1 MNLSNGTV
9 VRVELSP
16 LRRSLLELL
25 KSPASATQLA
35 AALDLPRQ
43 RVNYHVRA
51 LEQAGLVELVEERQR
66 RGCVERVLRAR
77 PGRSVDAGVQDQF
90 AATHLVSVA
99 ADTAREVERM
109 SAAASDAGKRLLT
122 FTVETTVRFGAPGD
136 VHEFTSDLAE
146 AVRQI
151 ALKYDTET
159 GRPYRVVALG
169 HPGVSDDLQR

>member
-1 MNLSNGTV
+1 MILSNETV
-9 VRVELSP
+9 LAVELSP

-35 AALDLPRQ
+35 AVLDLPRQ

-77 PGRSVDAGVQDQF
+77 PGREIAADVQDQF

-99 ADTAREVERM
+99 AKTSTDVERM
-109 SAAASDAGKRLLT
+109 ATAAADVGKRLLT

-151 ALKYDTET
+151 ALKYDTEE
-159 GRPYRVVALG
+159 GRPFRVVALG
-169 HPGVSDDLQR
+169 HPGVSDER

>member
-1 MNLSNGTV
+1 M
-9 VRVELSP
+9 
-16 LRRSLLELL
+16 RRSLLELL
-25 KSPASATQLA
+25 ASPASATQLA

-51 LEQAGLVELVEERQR
+51 LEQAGLVELVEERRR

-77 PGRSVDAGVQDQF
+77 PGRSVAAGVQDQF

-99 ADTAREVERM
+99 ADTAREVGRM
-109 SAAASDAGKRLLT
+109 AGSAADAGKRLLT
-122 FTVETTVRFGAPGD
+122 FTVETTVRFGEPGA

-146 AVRQI
+146 AVRQL
-151 ALKYDTET
+151 ALRYDTES

-169 HPGVSDDLQR
+169 HPGVSDER

>member
-1 MNLSNGTV
+1 M
-9 VRVELSP
+9 ELSP

-25 KSPASATQLA
+25 RSPASATQLA
-35 AALDLPRQ
+35 ATLGLPRQ

-77 PGRSVDAGVQDQF
+77 PGREIAAGVQDQF
-90 AATHLVSVA
+90 AATHLVAVA
-99 ADTAREVERM
+99 SDAAREVERM
-109 SAAASDAGKRLLT
+109 AGAAADVGKRLLT

-136 VHEFTSDLAE
+136 LHEFTSDLAE
-146 AVRQI
+146 AVRQV

-159 GRPYRVVALG
+159 GRPYRVVAMG
-169 HPGVSDDLQR
+169 HPGVSDE

>member
-1 MNLSNGTV
+1 M
-9 VRVELSP
+9 ELSP

-25 KSPASATQLA
+25 RSPASATQLA
-35 AALDLPRQ
+35 ATLGLPRQ

-77 PGRSVDAGVQDQF
+77 PGREIAAGVQDQF
-90 AATHLVSVA
+90 AATHLVAVA
-99 ADTAREVERM
+99 SDAAREVERM
-109 SAAASDAGKRLLT
+109 ADAAADVGKRLLT

-136 VHEFTSDLAE
+136 LHEFTSDLAE
-146 AVRQI
+146 AVRQV

-159 GRPYRVVALG
+159 GRPYRVVAMG
-169 HPGVSDDLQR
+169 HPGVSDE

>member
-1 MNLSNGTV
+1 MILSNETV
-9 VRVELSP
+9 LGVELSP

-35 AALDLPRQ
+35 AALQLPRQ

-51 LEQAGLVELVEERQR
+51 LEQAGLVELVEQRQR

-77 PGRSVDAGVQDQF
+77 PGREIAADVQDQF

-99 ADTAREVERM
+99 QDTAREVERM
-109 SAAASDAGKRLLT
+109 SGAAADTGKRLLT
-122 FTVETTVRFGAPGD
+122 FTVETTVRFGEPGA

-146 AVRQI
+146 AVRQL
-151 ALKYDTET
+151 ALRYDTES

-169 HPGVSDDLQR
+169 HPGGSDER

>member
-1 MNLSNGTV
+1 MLD
-9 VRVELSP
+9 VELSP

-35 AALDLPRQ
+35 TALDLPRQ

-77 PGRSVDAGVQDQF
+77 PGREIAADVQDQF

-99 ADTAREVERM
+99 SGVAREVEQM
-109 SAAASDAGKRLLT
+109 SGAAAEAGKRLLT

-146 AVRQI
+146 AVRQL
-151 ALKYDTET
+151 ALRYDTES
-159 GRPYRVVALG
+159 GRPHRVVAMG
-169 HPGVSDDLQR
+169 HPGVSDER

>member
-1 MNLSNGTV
+1 MILSNETV
-9 VRVELSP
+9 LGVELSP
-16 LRRSLLELL
+16 LRLSLLELL

-66 RGCVERVLRAR
+66 RGCVERVLRAK
-77 PGRSVDAGVQDQF
+77 PGREIAAGVQDQF

-99 ADTAREVERM
+99 EDTAREVERM
-109 SAAASDAGKRLLT
+109 SGAAADAGKRLLT
-122 FTVETTVRFGAPGD
+122 FTVEATVRFGEPGA
-136 VHEFTSDLAE
+136 VHEFTGDLAE

-151 ALKYDTET
+151 ALKYDTES

-169 HPGVSDDLQR
+169 HPGVADE

>member
-1 MNLSNGTV
+1 
-9 VRVELSP
+9 VELSP

-35 AALDLPRQ
+35 TALDLPRQ

-99 ADTAREVERM
+99 AGVARSVERM
-109 SAAASDAGKRLLT
+109 SDAAADAGKRLLT

-151 ALKYDTET
+151 ALRYDTES
-159 GRPYRVVALG
+159 GRPYRVVAMG
-169 HPGVSDDLQR
+169 HPGGSDAGGSDER

>member
-1 MNLSNGTV
+1 VIG
-9 VRVELSP
+9 VELSP

-77 PGRSVDAGVQDQF
+77 QGGSVAAGVQDQF

-99 ADTAREVERM
+99 SDVSREVDRM
-109 SAAASDAGKRLLT
+109 SQAAADAGKRLLT
-122 FTVETTVRFGAPGD
+122 FTVETTVRFGEPGD

-151 ALKYDTET
+151 ALRYDTES
-159 GRPYRVVALG
+159 GRPYRVVAMG
-169 HPGVSDDLQR
+169 HPGVPDER